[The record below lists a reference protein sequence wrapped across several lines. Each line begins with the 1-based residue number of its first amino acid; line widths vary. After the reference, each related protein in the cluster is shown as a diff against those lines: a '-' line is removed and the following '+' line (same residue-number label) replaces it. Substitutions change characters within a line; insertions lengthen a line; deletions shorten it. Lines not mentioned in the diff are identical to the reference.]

1 MNRILISVLLLSM
14 MIFFSTEMDAQ
25 RKSRK
30 RSSDRTS
37 RTERTSS
44 RSNEDD
50 TERISLRDRLAYDI
64 HIGNIGFNQGF
75 NISMKGAAGYKV
87 SERFTVGL
95 GTKVFYLFRNS
106 FGTAQDVSLF
116 TYAGYVYPR
125 FKISESVYLKGEFN
139 MYSID
144 YGANADRVNT
154 TIPMLG
160 GGYVSGFGPWKFGI
174 EILFIPIDR
183 NRDELYGDVFEYT
196 ISILYNF

>member
-1 MNRILISVLLLSM
+1 MNRVLTSVLLFSM
-14 MIFFSTEMDAQ
+14 MIFFSTEMEAQ

-30 RSSDRTS
+30 RSSDRST

-44 RSNEDD
+44 RTNSDD
-50 TERISLRDRLAYDI
+50 TETISLRDRLAYDI

-75 NISMKGAAGYKV
+75 NISLKSAVGYKV

-95 GTKVFYLFRNS
+95 GGKMFYLFRNS
-106 FGTAQDVSLF
+106 FGQSQDVSLL

-125 FKISESVYLKGEFN
+125 FKISESIYIKGEYN
-139 MYSID
+139 LYSID
-144 YGANADRVNT
+144 YGSNADRINT
-154 TIPMLG
+154 SIPMIG

-174 EILFIPIDR
+174 EILFLPIDR